1 MGFEMKYS
9 IVAQTKL
16 GLDSHLVGILSGT
29 PVVLVRQPENRY
41 DENAVMV
48 LIDDKHVGYIPRAQ
62 NTALAYHI
70 DWKGRDYQQF
80 VVRANAKPGD
90 TVDGDLVVRK
100 AIDGKFVRSP
110 NSAYPMV
117 EIEDF

>member
-1 MGFEMKYS
+1 MKQYP

-16 GLDSHLVGILSGT
+16 GLDSHLVGILPGT
-29 PVVLVRQPENRY
+29 PVILVRQPENRY

-48 LIDDKHVGYIPRAQ
+48 LIDDKHVGYIQRAQ

-80 VVRANAKPGD
+80 VARVDAKPGD
-90 TVDGDLVVRK
+90 KVEGDLVVRK
-100 AIDGKFVRSP
+100 AIEGKFCRSP